1 MIKQIM
7 PLSLIVALRFFGLFI
22 VLPVLSIYALQMKG
36 ATAFL
41 AGLVV
46 GGYALTQALFQIPFG
61 LMSDKIG
68 RKKTLLIGLLIFI
81 AGSVIAAMSDNIY
94 MLLLGRFLQGAGAI
108 GSVVSAMIADLVK
121 EEERAHAMAIMGG
134 TIALSFAAAMIIAP
148 IVGGHWGI
156 DKLFWL
162 TAILSVM
169 AIGILFTAVP
179 QPPKIVHSYAEE
191 ESKMLDV
198 FKDKSL
204 TRMYITFLFHSSI
217 MTMAFFIIPLVM
229 TQSISE
235 GGFGWEKAELWK
247 VYLPAMVFGLI
258 AMGPAA
264 VFGEKYG
271 KGRQVFMVSVAV
283 ILLGFLAMGFATQ
296 PWLFIVGVVLF
307 FIGFNMFEPLLQSFV
322 SKFAKVHQKGAA
334 LGVANTFAYVGI
346 FLGGLLAGYLMQHF
360 GRETLAIFVAIL
372 AAVWFVWVATM
383 PNPNNRGNVYLPLD
397 IFDRN
402 KVAALTDHPAI
413 VESYVNE
420 TENIAVV
427 KYEKDMLDE
436 DEVRGMLLDEADK
449 KEN

>member
-1 MIKQIM
+1 MFKQIM

-22 VLPVLSIYALQMKG
+22 VLPVLSIYALDMRG
-36 ATAFL
+36 ATPFL

-46 GGYALTQALFQIPFG
+46 GGYALTQALFQVPFG

-81 AGSVIAAMSDNIY
+81 AGSIISALSDSIY
-94 MLLLGRFLQGAGAI
+94 MLLFGRFLQGAGAI

-134 TIALSFAAAMIIAP
+134 TIALSFAVAMIVAP
-148 IVGGHWGI
+148 IVGGNWGI

-162 TAILSVM
+162 TAILSIM
-169 AIGILFTAVP
+169 AIGVLFTAVP
-179 QPPKIVHSYAEE
+179 QPPKIIHSYQEE

-229 TQSISE
+229 TKSVES
-235 GGFGWEKAELWK
+235 GGFGWAKPELWK
-247 VYLPAMVFGLI
+247 VYLPAMIFGLV
-258 AMGPAA
+258 AMGPSA

-271 KGRQVFMVSVAV
+271 KGREVFMVSVAT
-283 ILLGFLAMGFATQ
+283 ILFGFIAMGFAST
-296 PWLFIVGVVLF
+296 PWIFILGVVLF

-346 FLGGLLAGYLMQHF
+346 FLGGVLAGFIMNHSN
-360 GRETLAIFVAIL
+360 RETLAIIVVILSAI
-372 AAVWFVWVATM
+372 WFWWVATM

-397 IFDRN
+397 IYDRD
-402 KVAALTDHPAI
+402 KISSLTTHEAI
-413 VESYVNE
+413 VESYINE

-427 KYEKDMLDE
+427 KYEKDLIDE
-436 DEVRGMLLDEADK
+436 DEVRGLLA
-449 KEN
+449 

>member
-1 MIKQIM
+1 MFKQIL
-7 PLSLIVALRFFGLFI
+7 PLSSIVALRFFGLFI
-22 VLPVLSIYALQMKG
+22 VLPVLSVYALDMEG
-36 ATAFL
+36 ATTFL

-46 GGYALTQALFQIPFG
+46 GGYALTQALFQVPFG
-61 LMSDKIG
+61 LMSDKVG
-68 RKKTLLIGLLIFI
+68 RKKTLLFGLLIFI

-121 EEERAHAMAIMGG
+121 EEQRAHAMAIMGG
-134 TIALSFAAAMIIAP
+134 TIAISFALAMIVAP

-162 TAILSVM
+162 TAILSIL

-179 QPPKIVHSYAEE
+179 QPPKIVHSYEE
-191 ESKMLDV
+191 DESKMMEV

-229 TQSISE
+229 TNALVD
-235 GGFGWEKAELWK
+235 GGFGWEKSELWK
-247 VYLPAMVFGLI
+247 VYLPAMVFGLL

-271 KGRQVFMVSVAV
+271 KGRQVFMVSIIS
-283 ILLGFLAMGFATQ
+283 ILLGFVAMGFSTT
-296 PWLFIVGVVLF
+296 PWVFIVGVVLF

-334 LGVANTFAYVGI
+334 LGVANTFAYTGI
-346 FLGGLLAGYLMQHF
+346 FFGGLLAGYIMQHF
-360 GRETLAIFVAIL
+360 DRATLAMIVVGLSIL
-372 AAVWFVWVATM
+372 WLIWVATM

-397 IFDRN
+397 IFDRER
-402 KVAALTDHPAI
+402 VASLREHAAI

-427 KYEKDMLDE
+427 KYEKEMIDE
-436 DEVRGMLLDEADK
+436 DEIRGMLLK
-449 KEN
+449 

>member
-22 VLPVLSIYALQMKG
+22 VLPVLSIYALDMKG
-36 ATAFL
+36 ATPFL

-46 GGYALTQALFQIPFG
+46 GGYALTQAAFQIPFG
-61 LMSDKIG
+61 LMSDKMG
-68 RKKTLLIGLLIFI
+68 RKKTLLLGLLIFI
-81 AGSVIAAMSDNIY
+81 AGSVIAAISDNIY
-94 MLLLGRFLQGAGAI
+94 MLLVGRFLQGAGAI

-198 FKDKSL
+198 FKDKAL

-229 TQSISE
+229 TQTLNE

-271 KGRQVFMVSVAV
+271 KGRQVFMVSVAA
-283 ILLGFLAMGFATQ
+283 ILLGFLAMGFASA
-296 PWLFIVGVVLF
+296 PWIFIVGVVLF

-346 FLGGLLAGYLMQHF
+346 FLGGLLAGWLMQHYD
-360 GRETLAIFVAIL
+360 RETLAVVVAL
-372 AAVWFVWVATM
+372 LSAVWFIWVATM
-383 PNPNNRGNVYLPLD
+383 PNPNNRGNVYLPLNV
-397 IFDRN
+397 FDRK
-402 KVAALTDHPAI
+402 KVASLTDHPAI

-427 KYEKDMLDE
+427 KYEKELIDE
-436 DEVRGMLLDEADK
+436 DEIRGMLLD
-449 KEN
+449 

>member
-1 MIKQIM
+1 MFKQIL
-7 PLSLIVALRFFGLFI
+7 PLSSIVALRFFGLFI
-22 VLPVLSIYALQMKG
+22 VLPVLSVYALDMEG
-36 ATAFL
+36 ATTFL

-46 GGYALTQALFQIPFG
+46 GGYALTQAFFQVPFG
-61 LMSDKIG
+61 LMSDKFG
-68 RKKTLLIGLLIFI
+68 RKRVLLFGLLIFI
-81 AGSVIAAMSDNIY
+81 AGSVIAAMSDDIY

-108 GSVVSAMIADLVK
+108 GSVVTAMISDLVK
-121 EEERAHAMAIMGG
+121 EEERAKAMAIMGG
-134 TIALSFAAAMIIAP
+134 TIAISFALAMIVAP
-148 IVGGHWGI
+148 VVGGLWGI

-191 ESKMLDV
+191 ESKMREV

-217 MTMAFFIIPLVM
+217 MTMAFFIIPIVM
-229 TQSISE
+229 TNAVVD
-235 GGFGWEKAELWK
+235 GGFGWEKTELWK
-247 VYLPAMVFGLI
+247 VYLPAMVFGLL

-271 KGRQVFMVSVAV
+271 KGREIFMISIIS
-283 ILLGFLAMGFATQ
+283 ILLGFIAMGFSNT
-296 PWLFIVGVVLF
+296 PWIFIVGVVLF

-334 LGVANTFAYVGI
+334 IGVANTFAYTGI
-346 FLGGLLAGYLMQHF
+346 FFGGLIAGYVMQHF
-360 GRETLAIFVAIL
+360 DRETLAMIVVGLSVLWLI
-372 AAVWFVWVATM
+372 WVATM

-397 IFDRN
+397 IFD
-402 KVAALTDHPAI
+402 KEQIYALTEHEAI
-413 VESYVNE
+413 VESYINE

-427 KYEKDMLDE
+427 KYEKEMIDE
-436 DEVRGMLLDEADK
+436 DEIRGMLLK
-449 KEN
+449 

>member
-22 VLPVLSIYALQMKG
+22 VLPVLSIYALELEG
-36 ATAFL
+36 ATPFL

-46 GGYALTQALFQIPFG
+46 GGYALTQAAFQVPFG
-61 LMSDKIG
+61 LMSDKFG
-68 RKKTLLIGLLIFI
+68 RKQVLVFGLIIFI
-81 AGSVIAAMSDNIY
+81 IGSVIAALSDNIY
-94 MLLLGRFLQGAGAI
+94 MLLVGRFLQGAGAI

-121 EEERAHAMAIMGG
+121 EEQRAHAMAIMGG

-148 IVGGHWGI
+148 IVGGNWGI

-179 QPPKIVHSYAEE
+179 KPPKIVHSYAEE
-191 ESKMLDV
+191 ESKMIEV

-217 MTMAFFIIPLVM
+217 MTMAFFIIPMVM
-229 TQSISE
+229 TQATDL
-235 GGFGWEKAELWK
+235 GGFGWDKAELWK
-247 VYLPAMVFGLI
+247 VYMPAMVFGLL

-271 KGRQVFMVSVAV
+271 KGREVFMISVAV
-283 ILLGFLAMGFATQ
+283 IFLGFIAMGFATT
-296 PWLFIVGVVLF
+296 PWVFITGVVLF

-322 SKFAKVHQKGAA
+322 AKFAKVHQKGAA
-334 LGVANTFAYVGI
+334 LGVANTFAYIGI
-346 FLGGLLAGYLMQHF
+346 FFGGLLAGWLMQHYD
-360 GRETLAIFVAIL
+360 RATLAMVVAVISIL
-372 AAVWFVWVATM
+372 WFIWVATM

-397 IFDRN
+397 IFDRER
-402 KVAALTDHPAI
+402 VAGLTSHEAI

-427 KYEKDMLDE
+427 KYEKEMIDE
-436 DEVRGMLLDEADK
+436 DEIRGMLS
-449 KEN
+449 

>member
-1 MIKQIM
+1 MFKQIF
-7 PLSLIVALRFFGLFI
+7 PLSSIVALRFFGLFI
-22 VLPVLSIYALQMKG
+22 VLPVLSVYALEMEG

-41 AGLVV
+41 AGVVV
-46 GGYALTQALFQIPFG
+46 GGYALTQALFQVPFG

-68 RKKTLLIGLLIFI
+68 RKKTLLFGLIIFI
-81 AGSVIAAMSDNIY
+81 IGSVICAISDNIY
-94 MLLLGRFLQGAGAI
+94 TLMLGRFLQGAGAI

-121 EEERAHAMAIMGG
+121 EEQRAHAMAIMGG
-134 TIALSFAAAMIIAP
+134 TIAMSFAAAMIIAP
-148 IVGGHWGI
+148 IVGGNWGI

-162 TAILSVM
+162 TAILSVL

-198 FKDKSL
+198 FKDRSL

-229 TQSISE
+229 TQSVNE

-247 VYLPAMVFGLI
+247 VYLPAMIFGLL

-271 KGRQVFMVSVAV
+271 KGRQVFMISVAV
-283 ILLGFLAMGFATQ
+283 IFLGFIAMGYATS
-296 PWLFIVGVVLF
+296 PWLFIVGVVFF

-334 LGVANTFAYVGI
+334 LGVANTFAYIGI
-346 FLGGLLAGYLMQHF
+346 FLGGLLAGYVMDHYDRGALALM
-360 GRETLAIFVAIL
+360 VAL
-372 AAVWFVWVATM
+372 LSAMWFVWVMTM

-397 IFDRN
+397 IFDRE
-402 KVAALTDHPAI
+402 KVAALTEHEAI
-413 VESYVNE
+413 VESYINE

-427 KYEKDMLDE
+427 KYEKDLIDE
-436 DEVRGMLLDEADK
+436 DEVRGLLS
-449 KEN
+449 

>member
-1 MIKQIM
+1 MFKQIL
-7 PLSLIVALRFFGLFI
+7 PLSLIVGLRFFGLFV
-22 VLPVLSIYALQMKG
+22 VLPVLSVYALEMEG
-36 ATAFL
+36 ATSFL

-46 GGYALTQALFQIPFG
+46 GGYALAQVLLQVPFG

-68 RKKTLLIGLLIFI
+68 RKKTLLFGLLIFI
-81 AGSVIAAMSDNIY
+81 AGSILCALSDNIY
-94 MLLLGRFLQGAGAI
+94 MLLIGRFLQGAGAI
-108 GSVVSAMIADLVK
+108 GAVVTAMIADLVK
-121 EEERAHAMAIMGG
+121 EEQRAHAMAIMGG

-148 IVGGHWGI
+148 LVGGHWGI

-179 QPPKIVHSYAEE
+179 QPPKIIHSYEEE
-191 ESKMLDV
+191 ESKMIEV

-229 TQSISE
+229 TQNLTE

-247 VYLPAMVFGLI
+247 VYLPAMFFGLLS
-258 AMGPAA
+258 MGPAA

-283 ILLGFLAMGFATQ
+283 IFFGFLAMGFASA
-296 PWLFIVGVVLF
+296 PWVFILGVVLF

-334 LGVANTFAYVGI
+334 LGVANTFAYIGI
-346 FLGGLLAGYLMQHF
+346 FLGGLFAGYMMQHYD
-360 GRETLAIFVAIL
+360 RDTLAVSVAIL
-372 AAVWFVWVATM
+372 SVFWFIWVATM
-383 PNPNNRGNVYLPLD
+383 PNPNNRGNIYVSLD
-397 IFDRN
+397 LCDREKITILKN
-402 KVAALTDHPAI
+402 HKAI
-413 VESYVNE
+413 VESYINE
-420 TENIAVV
+420 TENIAII
-427 KYEKDMLDE
+427 KYEKELIDE
-436 DEVRGMLLDEADK
+436 DEIRGMLS
-449 KEN
+449 